1 MDSIYY
7 AMCLDYGISTE
18 VFQQIE
24 DLVNRYSHEN
34 FNFFVRPMPFG
45 IVLRAEEFI
54 KTKNK
59 VFCERCFNLWFLK
72 SFNRR
77 DLENFVEFSIGSLI
91 EQITQHKLVK
101 I

>member
-18 VFQQIE
+18 VFQEVE

-45 IVLRAEEFI
+45 IVLRAEEFT
-54 KTKNK
+54 KEKNK
-59 VFCERCFNLWFLK
+59 VLCERYFNPGFLK
-72 SFNRR
+72 SA
-77 DLENFVEFSIGSLI
+77 DLKIFVECSIESLI
-91 EQITQHKLVK
+91 EQINQHKLVK